1 METHLT
7 PIESITKLYNLT
19 PSQLTPVTG
28 GHFSW
33 VYEFS
38 QGDQA
43 CILRITPPNSDLD
56 LPGMRSILE
65 WLAFLSSQGG
75 PAPVPIR
82 SENKKLIEVV
92 QFQEKTYIA
101 VAFEKSPGIL
111 AEGMSPEDWNDEL
124 FQALGQTVGKCH
136 LLAQKYLPPVEFRR
150 PEWFEGDS
158 CFNPRTSLI
167 HADPIILE
175 KRSKVISLIQKLPKD
190 QENYGLAHLDLHF
203 GNFFIDT
210 NTLEITL
217 FDFDDCAYGWY
228 IMDIAM
234 LLFDVLVL
242 YRGKNSQQF
251 GKNFLVHLLNG
262 YYTHMPKN
270 VFWIRQ
276 LPAFLKLLEIGVY
289 LMLYQ
294 DYDPSTSDEWVSKFM
309 PGRKYRIENEIPY
322 IDLDFPSIFQKTINL
337 NDANPRKHN

>member
-1 METHLT
+1 METHLAL
-7 PIESITKLYNLT
+7 IESIAKLYQLT
-19 PSQLTPVTG
+19 PSQLVPAMG

-33 VYEFS
+33 VYEFT
-38 QGDQA
+38 QGNQA
-43 CILRITPPNSDLD
+43 CILRITPPNSDVD
-56 LPGMRSILE
+56 LPAMRSILE
-65 WLAFLSSQGG
+65 WLAFLSSHGG
-75 PAPVPIR
+75 PVPVPVR
-82 SENKKLIEVV
+82 SQYHNLIEVV
-92 QFQEKTYIA
+92 HLQEKSYIA
-101 VAFEKSPGIL
+101 VAFEKAPGIL
-111 AEGMSPEDWNDEL
+111 AEGMSPEEWSDEL
-124 FQALGQTVGKCH
+124 FQALGQTIGKCH
-136 LLAQKYLPPVEFRR
+136 RIAQKYSPSIEYHR

-167 HADPIILE
+167 NADPIILE
-175 KRSKVISLIQKLPKD
+175 KRSKALSVIQKLPKD

-210 NTLEITL
+210 STLKITL

-242 YRGKNSQQF
+242 YRGKDSQQF
-251 GKNFLVHLLNG
+251 GEKFLVNILNG

-270 VFWIRQ
+270 VAWIRH
-276 LPAFLKLLEIGVY
+276 LPSFLKLLEIGVY

-294 DYDPSTSDEWVSKFM
+294 DYDPLTSDEWVSKFM

-322 IDLDFPSIFQKTINL
+322 SDLDFDAIYKKTINHI
-337 NDANPRKHN
+337 NPRTGKV